1 MVILVIKKNKKNF
14 LAKTQNHDLFI
25 SPTNNFHKMDFFFGE
40 KAMLEESNEHSLGK
54 LR

>member
-1 MVILVIKKNKKNF
+1 MVILVIKKMKKIF

-25 SPTNNFHKMDFFFGE
+25 SPTKNFRKMDFFGE
-40 KAMLEESNEHSLGK
+40 KALLEESNEPSLGK